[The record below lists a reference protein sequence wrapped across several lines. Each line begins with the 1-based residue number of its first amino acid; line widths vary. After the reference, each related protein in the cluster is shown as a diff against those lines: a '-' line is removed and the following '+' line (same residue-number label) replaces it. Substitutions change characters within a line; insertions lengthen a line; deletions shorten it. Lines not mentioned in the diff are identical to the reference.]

1 MNVRYELKEESQL
14 KKKIVKAISLVMAVA
29 MMAAAAT
36 GCSSSQSNS
45 STAQNPTVQS
55 SAVQSSGVQS
65 SGGTATGEKTKLTL
79 WHIQTTDPV
88 KTTIQNSIDRFM
100 KDNPNYDVTVVPIAN
115 DAYKQKLTIAMSS
128 GKTPDIY
135 ISWTGG
141 PMIEYIKSN
150 HCADITEYMNKDG
163 YKDKFMDAAI
173 SQATYDSKIYAV
185 PIENVSVAG
194 FFYNK
199 DLFAKYNLQE
209 PKTISDLEKIC
220 QTLKTNGVTPFTLA
234 NATKWT
240 GSMYYMYLATRFGGT
255 QPFIDAASGKA
266 SFESEPFAYAGTQI
280 QKWVKAGYFNQGF
293 NGMDD
298 DSGQARQ
305 LLYTGKA
312 AMDLMGSWFS
322 STVYGENKDF
332 MSKLGF
338 FPFPA
343 LDGKE
348 SNGNL
353 VVGTVGDNFYSV
365 PEECKDKEAAFKAI
379 TYLLDDKAV
388 EERTTAGKIIPF
400 KDFKATDALTQKI
413 VNTVNAAPSIQ
424 LWYDQYLPPEVAE
437 VHKSTS
443 QEIFGLT
450 KTPEQADTELQ
461 AAMKTYLDKNK

>member
-1 MNVRYELKEESQL
+1 M
-14 KKKIVKAISLVMAVA
+14 KKKLIQVASLIMAVA
-29 MMAAAAT
+29 MMAMAAT
-36 GCSSSQSNS
+36 GCGNSAPANSAAAPAQSDTP
-45 STAQNPTVQS
+45 STAAP
-55 SAVQSSGVQS
+55 
-65 SGGTATGEKTKLTL
+65 GEKTELTL

-100 KDNPNYDVTVVPIAN
+100 KDNPNYNVTVVPIQN

-150 HCADITEYMNKDG
+150 HCADITEFMNADN

-173 SQATYDSKIYAV
+173 SQATYDGKIYAV

-199 DLFAKYNLQE
+199 DIFAKYNLQE
-209 PKTISDLEKIC
+209 PKTISELETIC

-240 GSMYYMYLATRFGGT
+240 GSMYYQYFATRFGGT
-255 QPFIDAASGKA
+255 KPFIDAAAGTG
-266 SFESEPFAYAGTQI
+266 SFENDAFKYAGDQI
-280 QKWVKAGYFNQGF
+280 QKWVKAGYFNEGF

-343 LDGKE
+343 LEGKE
-348 SNGNL
+348 DNGKL

-365 PEECKDKEAAFKAI
+365 SQECKDKAGAFKAI

-388 EERTTAGKIIPF
+388 EERTAAGKILPF
-400 KDFKATDALTQKI
+400 KDFKTSDPLTQKI
-413 VNTVNAAPSIQ
+413 VDTVNAAPSIQ

-450 KTPEQADTELQ
+450 KTPEQADTEQ
-461 AAMKTYLDKNK
+461 QTAMKTYLDKNK